1 MKLMTRIE
9 LVAAGFARHGRVPLV
24 AAILLVGVFAVPT
37 EGRRFQGESARDDG
51 KAKSDARAVEAR
63 FCDNSVLKMKVRDER
78 IDILTPY
85 GKLQIPIAD
94 IQKIEFATR
103 LSAEDEKRIP
113 VLIRDLG
120 SPDFPARD
128 AASTELLKLAE
139 KAYPALVEAAKSKD
153 PEVVRRANELVEK
166 IADAVP
172 RENLEVRPNDVIQ
185 TADSRIT
192 GKITAS
198 TLKVMTTQFGEVT
211 VKLLDMHSLHAE
223 GYTEP
228 EKEVPVAEAA
238 PPSLQHL
245 QNQIG
250 KTFSFTVTGA
260 AGNGNVWGTN
270 VYTLDSFLPAA
281 AVHAGVLKVG
291 QTGVVKIKI
300 LPALPA
306 FTGSNRNGVV
316 SSDFGPFPGA
326 FQILKK

>member
-9 LVAAGFARHGRVPLV
+9 LVTAGFARHWRAPLV
-24 AAILLVGVFAVPT
+24 AAILLAGAFATPT
-37 EGRRFQGESARDDG
+37 EGRRFPDDPARDDG
-51 KAKSDARAVEAR
+51 KPKLEAGAVEVR
-63 FCDNSVLKMKVRDER
+63 FCDNSVLKMKVHDEK
-78 IDILTPY
+78 IEIVTPY
-85 GKLQIPIAD
+85 GKLLIPVAE

-103 LSAEDEKRIP
+103 LSTADEKRIP
-113 VLIRDLG
+113 ALIRDLG
-120 SPDFPARD
+120 SQDFQIRD

-139 KAYPALVEAAKSKD
+139 KAYPALVEATKLKD
-153 PEVVRRANELVEK
+153 PEVVRRANELVER

-172 RENLEVRPNDVIQ
+172 KESLETRPNDVIQ
-185 TADSRIT
+185 TADSKIT
-192 GKITAS
+192 GKITVS
-198 TLKVMTTQFGEVT
+198 TLKVTTTQFGEVT
-211 VKLLDMHSLHAE
+211 VKLLDMHSLHAQ

-228 EKEVPVAEAA
+228 EKEVAVVEAA
-238 PPSLQHL
+238 PQSLQHL
-245 QNQIG
+245 QNQVG

-260 AGNGNVWGTN
+260 VGGGVWGTN

-300 LPALPA
+300 LPSPPA

-326 FQILKK
+326 YQILKK